1 VCRVVYPRVSVV
13 DEEEEDI
20 RMKES
25 IVLSKCVV
33 LLMNGQCYV
42 VVDLVESCW
51 SWNPKICCRCTQLL

>member
-42 VVDLVESCW
+42 Y
-51 SWNPKICCRCTQLL
+51 CC